1 MLVTDAPDRPAS
13 PDGRCHVLEYASK
26 RQRRVQRSTYSAEL
40 NGVIDTV
47 ETGILIQIA
56 FHQILYG
63 CDDSPTTMARMLEE
77 GRLQPPLDCVCDARA
92 VFDSIAASDVCDPAE
107 CSLKLHLLSI
117 RDKILVGII
126 KRFFWADTRDM
137 IADCLTKG
145 GVGRRIMSRALEMG
159 LFILA
164 HDVLVCSRS

>member
-1 MLVTDAPDRPAS
+1 
-13 PDGRCHVLEYASK
+13 
-26 RQRRVQRSTYSAEL
+26 
-40 NGVIDTV
+40 
-47 ETGILIQIA
+47 
-56 FHQILYG
+56 
-63 CDDSPTTMARMLEE
+63 MLEE

-137 IADCLTKG
+137 IADCLTKD
-145 GVGRRIMSRALEMG
+145 GVDRRIMSRALEMG